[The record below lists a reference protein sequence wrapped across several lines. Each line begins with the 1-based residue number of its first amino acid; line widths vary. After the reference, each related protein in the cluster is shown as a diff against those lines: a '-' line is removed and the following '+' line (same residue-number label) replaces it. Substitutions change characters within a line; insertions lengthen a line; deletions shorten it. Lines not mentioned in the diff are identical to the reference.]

1 MSNALHKRSNS
12 SNIAQHSQM
21 VASFN
26 EIPRDPV
33 DVTCLFVRL
42 LKYPLV
48 MLTGTVVDGAE
59 DIVAV
64 ILEIFESSQREV
76 DILAS
81 PSFLSF
87 GGTYDTTQS
96 AKRFMQRGG
105 VVRRIVPISLIPLK
119 GCTCANSIKK
129 V

>member
-1 MSNALHKRSNS
+1 
-12 SNIAQHSQM
+12 M

-26 EIPRDPV
+26 EILRDPV
-33 DVTCLFVRL
+33 DVTCLLVRL
-42 LKYPLV
+42 LKYQLV

-76 DILAS
+76 DLLAP

-87 GGTYDTTQS
+87 AVLPMIPRKAPSDS
-96 AKRFMQRGG
+96 RNEAEWSG
-105 VVRRIVPISLIPLK
+105 VSYRYP
-119 GCTCANSIKK
+119 
-129 V
+129 

>member
-1 MSNALHKRSNS
+1 
-12 SNIAQHSQM
+12 M

-87 GGTYDTTQS
+87 GGPMIPRKAPSDS
-96 AKRFMQRGG
+96 CNEAEWSG
-105 VVRRIVPISLIPLK
+105 VSYRYP
-119 GCTCANSIKK
+119 
-129 V
+129 